1 MRSVIREE
9 QVFDSDFV
17 SPEEHEGLHDRD
29 LYSELTYLNGKVY
42 SVDEW
47 RDVTKVFKV
56 SNTVFIRS
64 GKHVS
69 QTIKSIYDYDTGTSI
84 IATVTGTINRSNGK
98 VVNIEYDR
106 NFDMEGI

>member
-29 LYSELTYLNGKVY
+29 LYSELTRLNGKVY

-47 RDVTKVFKV
+47 
-56 SNTVFIRS
+56 I
-64 GKHVS
+64 
-69 QTIKSIYDYDTGTSI
+69 
-84 IATVTGTINRSNGK
+84 TGTINRHHGK
-98 VVNIEYDR
+98 VINIEYERD
-106 NFDMEGI
+106 FDMEGI

>member
-29 LYSELTYLNGKVY
+29 LYSELTRLNGKVY

-47 RDVTKVFKV
+47 RDITKTFKI
-56 SNTVFIRS
+56 SSTVFIRS
-64 GKHVS
+64 GRHISK
-69 QTIKSIYDYDTGTSI
+69 TIKSIYDYDTGTYI
-84 IATVTGTINRSNGK
+84 IATITGTINRHHGK
-98 VVNIEYDR
+98 VINIEYERD
-106 NFDMEGI
+106 FDMEGI